1 MKKSNGD
8 TSAIK
13 AHNALV
19 DLARQV
25 SDAVPDA
32 LAELD
37 IALEYLADIEG
48 FQRHHKAPIK
58 SINAAHRA
66 CKKLLTRLN
75 WTNAYVNRL
84 VCNEMK
90 CSCEFPGVTK

>member
-8 TSAIK
+8 MAAIK

-37 IALEYLADIEG
+37 IALEYLANIEG

-58 SINAAHRA
+58 SINAAHRT
-66 CKKLLTRLN
+66 CKKILTRLN
-75 WTNAYVNRL
+75 RTNAYINRL
-84 VCNEMK
+84 VRNELK
-90 CSCEFPGVTK
+90 CSCELPEVAK